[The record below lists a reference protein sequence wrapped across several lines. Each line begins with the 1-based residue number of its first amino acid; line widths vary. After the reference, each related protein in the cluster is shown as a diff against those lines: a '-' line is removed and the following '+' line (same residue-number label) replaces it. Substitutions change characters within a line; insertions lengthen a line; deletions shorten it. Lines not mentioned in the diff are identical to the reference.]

1 MKVDHAAFQKKKE
14 KEYSNFFYSLII
26 FLTQTIEE
34 LMNGESTPVKVRKQ
48 LELNVVT
55 SISLLWNMYM
65 IMFTKNTF
73 HQRLRSQVFI
83 QVFDEKY
90 SRTLQPLIQ
99 QFIKDIEKYHFINK
113 DHKLQTVNML
123 EQINQYH
130 LVCSYDNNSINIDTQ
145 PPAPWLANHEYN

>member
-1 MKVDHAAFQKKKE
+1 MKVDYAAFQKKKE
-14 KEYSNFFYSLII
+14 KEYSNFFCSLII

-65 IMFTKNTF
+65 IMFTKNTS
-73 HQRLRSQVFI
+73 HQRLRSQIFI

-99 QFIKDIEKYHFINK
+99 QFIKDIENYHFINK
-113 DHKLQTVNML
+113 DHKLQTVKML

-130 LVCSYDNNSINIDTQ
+130 LLCSYDNNSINIDAQ
-145 PPAPWLANHEYN
+145 PPAPWLANRVYN